1 MLNTPSKIWVDQK
14 SGTELQQ
21 LYTNSM
27 LTSQMLIYAFT
38 MLFAAIILE
47 ITV

>member
-1 MLNTPSKIWVDQK
+1 MLDTLSKIWVDQK
-14 SGTELQQ
+14 SGIELLQ

-27 LTSQMLIYAFT
+27 LTSQMLIYAIT

-47 ITV
+47 LTV